1 MPDDAPAAPLLRL
14 ADIRLHVGR
23 AEILSHV
30 DLTVAAGEIVT
41 LIGPN
46 GAGKTT
52 LVRIALGLLRPD
64 HGTVALRP
72 GTRIGYMP
80 QKFQLDET
88 LPLTARRFLSLS
100 PGAADGDIR
109 RVAEETGIGHLLGH
123 PLGALSGGEVQRT
136 LLARALLRQPELL
149 VLDEPVRGV
158 DVGGQLELYD
168 LIARLRRQRGCG
180 VLMVSHDLHL
190 VMAATDRVVC
200 LNRHVCCAG
209 KPEAVSSHPEYLA
222 LFGAL
227 PAERIALYSHRH
239 DHRHDLHGEVVE
251 GRR

>member
-1 MPDDAPAAPLLRL
+1 MPDDVPAAPLLRL

-227 PAERIALYSHRH
+227 PAERIAVYSHRH

>member
-23 AEILSHV
+23 AEILNHV
-30 DLTVAAGEIVT
+30 DLTVAPGEIVT

-227 PAERIALYSHRH
+227 PAERIAVYSHRH

>member
-227 PAERIALYSHRH
+227 PAERIAVYSHRH

>member
-23 AEILSHV
+23 AEILNHV
-30 DLTVAAGEIVT
+30 DLTVAPGEIVT

>member
-30 DLTVAAGEIVT
+30 DLTVAPGEIVT

-100 PGAADGDIR
+100 PGAANGDIR

-227 PAERIALYSHRH
+227 PAERIAVYSHRH

>member
-1 MPDDAPAAPLLRL
+1 
-14 ADIRLHVGR
+14 
-23 AEILSHV
+23 
-30 DLTVAAGEIVT
+30 
-41 LIGPN
+41 
-46 GAGKTT
+46 

-227 PAERIALYSHRH
+227 PAERIAVYSHRH